1 MTKAGHLRKYDVIM
15 VYEDT
20 TVDEIKNNSSKL
32 PTDVHAVTYRED
44 GKDKVD
50 AVRSYKMSDI
60 FDAYYDYGV
69 RDFVSI
75 KSGFGS
81 IKPKLYQGQSNDN
94 GDSIFKCFPGHDL

>member
-1 MTKAGHLRKYDVIM
+1 MTKSAHLRKYDVIM
-15 VYEDT
+15 MYEDT
-20 TVDEIKNNSSKL
+20 TVDDIKNDSSKL
-32 PTDVHAVTYRED
+32 PTDVHAVTYKED
-44 GKDKVD
+44 GKEKVD

-81 IKPKLYQGQSNDN
+81 IKPKLYQVQKTD
-94 GDSIFKCFPGHDL
+94 DDT